1 MRKLQQGGMFV
12 LALALAVPSFVAV
25 RSAVAKTAAS
35 SDESS
40 GTMSKDEQ
48 EKLKEH
54 NKLRNEIKKVKYP
67 AAKSTIVSHVK
78 GIKADDKKWF
88 EQTLPDKTY
97 TSADEVY
104 SALGWAETTPEPAA
118 KK

>member
-12 LALALAVPSFVAV
+12 LALALAVPSLVAV
-25 RSAVAKTAAS
+25 RSAAAKTAAS
-35 SDESS
+35 SDES
-40 GTMSKDEQ
+40 GGAATSKEDQ

-54 NKLRNEIKKVKYP
+54 NKLRAEIKKVKYP
-67 AAKSTIVSHVK
+67 AAKATIVSHVK

-88 EQTLPDKTY
+88 DQTLPDKTY

-104 SALGWAETTPEPAA
+104 SALGWPEAAPAPA
-118 KK
+118 K